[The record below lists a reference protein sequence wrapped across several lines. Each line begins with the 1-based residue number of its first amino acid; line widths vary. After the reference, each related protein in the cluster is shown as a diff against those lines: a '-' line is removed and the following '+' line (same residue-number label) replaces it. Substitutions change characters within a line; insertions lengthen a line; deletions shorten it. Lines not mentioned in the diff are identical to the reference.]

1 MILPVDPMA
10 WVGQIG
16 LGTRGASQEHDV
28 LLSVSDDGEL
38 AFWVPGDDSSVQVKA
53 PNGHSATTL
62 NGAGSSAWTC
72 TGKVRTGR
80 KGLTI
85 ARCSSAKK
93 SVLGR
98 CAWSYHVLEYLLKG
112 GAHIVVPIPEG
123 EELTIWDSKESEF
136 SLGLEYRQTLRC
148 ARDVPT
154 SIRH

>member
-16 LGTRGASQEHDV
+16 LGKRGASQEHDV

-38 AFWVPGDDSSVQVKA
+38 AFWVPEDDLGIHAKTA
-53 PNGHSATTL
+53 NGLCATAL
-62 NGAGSSAWTC
+62 NETATSAWTC

-80 KGLTI
+80 KGLTL

-98 CAWSYHVLEYLLKG
+98 SLCSSHERLTHG
-112 GAHIVVPIPEG
+112 VPRI
-123 EELTIWDSKESEF
+123 
-136 SLGLEYRQTLRC
+136 
-148 ARDVPT
+148 
-154 SIRH
+154 